1 MSVKIMRLNAKKLP
15 NGALEPPACLAYCGV
30 CQRAMGLRM
39 FKREKLALKLE
50 SDQMI
55 YLDLLRIASSY
66 LIIIYHFQSQIDL
79 GQMAATWRARLDGF
93 TLAVDVF
100 FFISGFVISSV
111 YTGRVSNL
119 AAFKS
124 FIVKRAARLVPLH
137 WATFAVFAAFGV
149 ANATGHLPSN
159 HPEIYDT
166 QCAVPNLLLLHAF
179 GLCSSL
185 TFNYVSWSIS
195 AEMGLYLLFPLLA
208 IIASRRHVSLLA
220 VAAIIALLMIASD
233 RTGLSWLHW
242 SYDFG
247 VVRALPSFLLGV
259 ISFHHRNRLARIPW
273 ASGWLAIA
281 CLAFVAGC
289 ILQWPKLLL
298 LILVYGVA
306 LLGIAASEHPA
317 SRFAQR
323 LAPLGQLTYSLYMLH
338 PLVQSVLLTGVG
350 ATFLGLRGW
359 QMNLFVLVTMGLM
372 LPIAWLSLVL
382 FERPA
387 RRWLTRRLEIRRV
400 PVETTLFTPD
410 SRW

>member
-1 MSVKIMRLNAKKLP
+1 MQINAKKLP
-15 NGALEPPACLAYCGV
+15 NVALEPPADVAYGGV
-30 CQRAMGLRM
+30 CERAMGFRM
-39 FKREKLALKLE
+39 FKRENLALRLE
-50 SDQMI
+50 SDRMI

-66 LIIIYHFQSQIDL
+66 LIIIYHFQSQVDW
-79 GQMAATWRARLDGF
+79 GQAAATMRGRLDGF
-93 TLAVDVF
+93 TLAVDLF

-111 YTGRVSNL
+111 YTGRLSDA

-124 FIVKRAARLVPLH
+124 FMAKRAARLVPLH
-137 WATFAVFAAFGV
+137 WATFTIFAIFGI

-166 QCAVPNLLLLHAF
+166 RCAAPNLLLLHAF
-179 GLCSSL
+179 GFCSSL

-208 IIASRRHVSLLA
+208 IVATRRHLSLFV
-220 VAAIIALLMIASD
+220 VAATIAMLMIASN
-233 RTGLSWLHW
+233 RTGVSWLHW

-247 VVRALPSFLLGV
+247 ILRALPSFLLGM
-259 ISFHHRNRLARIPW
+259 ISFHHRGRLARVPW
-273 ASGWLAIA
+273 ASGWLLIA

-289 ILQWPKLLL
+289 LLQWPQLPLLV
-298 LILVYGVA
+298 LVYCIA

-317 SRFAQR
+317 SHFARR

-359 QMNLFVLVTMGLM
+359 QMNVFVLVTLGLM
-372 LPIAWLSLVL
+372 IPIAWLSLVL

-387 RRWLTRRLEIRRV
+387 RRWLTRLLEARRAR
-400 PVETTLFTPD
+400 PEPTMFTPD